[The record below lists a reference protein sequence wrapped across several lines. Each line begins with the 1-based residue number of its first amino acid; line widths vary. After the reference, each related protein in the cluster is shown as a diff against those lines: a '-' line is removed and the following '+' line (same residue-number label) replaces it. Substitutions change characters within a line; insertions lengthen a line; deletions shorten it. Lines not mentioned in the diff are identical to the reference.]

1 MFGLYGGFG
10 LGAMAF
16 VPEGSRPAVHGDDD
30 ENRFSEGP
38 YIVGRKLYIE
48 SSVHQSDKLLA
59 AVTGHCVD
67 TAGSVLDAH
76 EVARRYRAEGTLD
89 VSALRGHFVVVI
101 ADHARGELILARDRM
116 AIAPLYVCRLSDG
129 LLFSSEYKDFLP
141 HLGREKSLDYPAI
154 GRFLTEGWMPAG
166 RTFFRN
172 IKPMAPGV
180 LNVFDRKL
188 DLRLVEGRTV
198 LEDQPKVFFT
208 ADDVESA
215 LDTAVRRHI
224 APGSRRHGLML
235 SGGVDSALIGF
246 LLKRALGGAP
256 VHSHTVGYGRDDPE
270 VVGARRTAAALGLE
284 HTELFIDTEELTDL
298 LPASIQATE
307 NIGGFDEYPCLYAMH
322 KKAEERV
329 DVMFSGN
336 FSDALFGGMRMHRD
350 VWEASRGN
358 RPALTANRRAY
369 SAGSMLRL
377 GLAETGCD
385 PLPDRKP
392 PQSLSDALTRFVLDR
407 DERMSMQAM
416 FAHWFGIQAQMPYT
430 DFDVVSL
437 GLRMLE
443 EQKIDRSRNKLLLRE
458 FAARHLPSEIA
469 DRPKAIQQLKYD
481 AKMQQWLLRQLSS
494 FKNAGAFSFEQVLS
508 EGYVDAVSST
518 LKHDLSDDVVHAAW
532 NVVAFAY
539 WCESFV

>member
-10 LGAMAF
+10 VGATAF
-16 VPEGSRPAVHGDDD
+16 VPEGSRPAVHGDD
-30 ENRFSEGP
+30 EETRFCEGP
-38 YIVGRKLYIE
+38 YVVGKKLYIE
-48 SSVHQSDKLLA
+48 SSLHQSDKLLA

-67 TAGSVLDAH
+67 KAGHLIDADDI
-76 EVARRYRAEGTLD
+76 ARRYRTDRTLD

-101 ADHARGELILARDRM
+101 ADNAKGELILARDRM

-141 HLGREKSLDYPAI
+141 HLGDKFLDYPAI
-154 GRFLTEGWMPAG
+154 ERFLTEGWMPAG

-172 IKPMAPGV
+172 IKPIAPGV
-180 LNVFDRKL
+180 LNVFGRQL

-198 LEDQPKVFFT
+198 LDGQPKVFFT

-224 APGSRRHGLML
+224 APGPRRHGLML
-235 SGGVDSALIGF
+235 SGGVDSALIAF

-256 VHSHTVGYGRDDPE
+256 VHSHTVGYGKDDPE
-270 VVGARRTAAALGLE
+270 VVGARRTAAALGLD
-284 HTELFIDTEELTDL
+284 HTELFIDTDELTDL

-336 FSDALFGGMRMHRD
+336 FSDALFGGMRMHRE

-358 RPALTANRRAY
+358 GAALTPNRRAY
-369 SAGSMLRL
+369 SAASMLRS
-377 GLAETGCD
+377 GPTETACD
-385 PLPDRKP
+385 PLPARKP
-392 PQSLSDALTRFVLDR
+392 PQNLSDALTSFVLDR

-416 FAHWFGIQAQMPYT
+416 FAQWFGIQAQMPYT

-437 GLRMLE
+437 GLRMPE
-443 EQKIDRSRNKLLLRE
+443 EQKIDRTRNKLLLRE
-458 FAARHLPSEIA
+458 FAARNLPPEIA

-481 AKMQQWLLRQLSS
+481 AKMQQWLLEQLSS
-494 FKNAGAFSFEQVLS
+494 FKNAGAFPFEQVLS
-508 EGYVDAVSST
+508 EGYVDAVSNT
-518 LKHDLSDDVVHAAW
+518 LRHELRDDVVHAAW
-532 NVVAFAY
+532 NVVAFAH